1 MFRETTQSHRQFRF
15 VNFSTVQIKY
25 AEFRFDLSNDLMMY
39 RLAEI
44 ASYPGN
50 PPTCT
55 PIIAIEF
62 PSNFLFGLPAVSSQ
76 AVPKNPSLASAP
88 AVLSCRFQA
97 QPAPAAPTG
106 RAAASDCF
114 KLELLN
120 FWAGELLPARIGLPN
135 APSSSRFINV

>member
-1 MFRETTQSHRQFRF
+1 
-15 VNFSTVQIKY
+15 
-25 AEFRFDLSNDLMMY
+25 MMY

-62 PSNFLFGLPAVSSQ
+62 PSNFLVGFPAFSS
-76 AVPKNPSLASAP
+76 K
-88 AVLSCRFQA
+88 AVLQKFWLRLRPFFRAGSRPSQR
-97 QPAPAAPTG
+97 PPRPLVW
-106 RAAASDCF
+106 AAAADCF

-120 FWAGELLPARIGLPN
+120 YWAGELLPARTGLP
-135 APSSSRFINV
+135 